1 MRGRAILLVL
11 PLLLMSWAPVTMSL
25 EEAPPTRESPADGT
39 YDVLMLGNSYT
50 SQNSLSSRVQAL
62 FDETGTSASVS
73 DLTGG
78 GMKLYQHADNAES
91 NGNQWHTTLT
101 NNQFDYVILQ
111 DQSQVPSFPTTETM
125 WQNSKNGAIR
135 LDSMI
140 EAAGAETIFFMTW
153 GYRDGDSN
161 NAWLNPDYPTMQDN
175 LEAGYNMYAEN
186 ITTAERV
193 PYIAPVGLAYKAIY
207 DDIIEDGGTP
217 TDQDTLFYSL
227 YSGDGSHPSTRGTY
241 LAACVMHST
250 ITGISSIGFYDPFGL
265 DADVRLQLQE
275 ASDSVIFDRSL
286 GYNYPWQNEAVDGRE
301 SVMIGPWSRQ
311 AELQYPADQG
321 DDEILPLV
329 IALHGYSD
337 TPGYVYDYF
346 QGPQSVTENR
356 HLLVTPIGTENPEG
370 KYFWNGPP
378 ACCDFYDQH
387 IDDVGYLSSLI
398 DTAVNHW
405 GADPERVM
413 LIGHSNGGFMSHRMA
428 CDAGNKIHTIVNF
441 AGATYGNFNQ
451 CGWSGYPNIINAHG
465 DADGVVDYNGGGF
478 GGESYAS
485 SPGGTAFWAERS
497 MCEEDSTLVGSLDL
511 VGTDGIEETLDYEHL
526 NCVRGNRIAH
536 WKMVNVGHNPNLPD
550 GSLINAAFDWAF
562 NSDDTQSTNGGDN
575 DSGNDSVSES
585 SNLWFGS
592 SNGTN
597 ILIGPG
603 GGSGFTVNIT
613 NNASFT
619 DIADIYIQ
627 SDTGWDMSW
636 NYGDGNPAN
645 GYTLEMGSDSLHWIQ
660 FAISVPE
667 ISMGLPL
674 AGSKH
679 SFTVTATSQHDGN
692 STSWAFTIEVLPWN
706 GAEVAEQPANAT
718 LDPGTEV
725 RVPVTV
731 RNMGNEQKSMGV
743 RVQPVSAEGVPITG
757 FEPSITFV
765 QNGWSVE
772 IWELYEVLDLGPY
785 ETGTVQLEFHAPN
798 LPAGTMWVEFST
810 WSTGASQQISTVMI
824 EVNIV
829 RERSATI
836 EFMDDDC
843 SLMYAGDLCTSEFRI
858 QNTGNYADDYEI
870 EMELPESVE
879 LQMERDVFNLE
890 PGGFT
895 DVGIIYVVEDGLP
908 AGFELSPTL
917 RLMTS
922 DGIEMGAI
930 TSTIEIAILCEWEI
944 ESSSITMDDM
954 DNVTLTYT
962 FRNIGNIADGLDVT
976 LSTNIFTEYGLVPPI
991 SEEWAIGEWEPNHFI
1006 LHDIAPNT
1014 NMTFTAW
1021 MQLPRNQELNRTAAI
1036 TVEMRSTLEPS
1047 IIFTNRTEYEILVE
1061 YWRPDIVE
1069 EESAW
1074 DQFVDRAQSFWNDW
1088 GQILISIVVT
1098 MIGAVVLHR
1107 AVVYRQRRDAEWNEM
1122 IAARHVEPEKVEDWM
1137 DKFSEKGV
1145 KTPQTPTSPAMDAAA
1160 FKMAFEMKSKTKPQ
1174 RVAPSAEVIEAAETV
1189 FEHHDVKA
1197 DYDAI
1202 ETLTDVLLEKTGPH
1216 EANQALEPAES
1227 NETRTVRH
1235 PRKSPE
1241 NTTVKTDDGDLDLDL

>member
-1 MRGRAILLVL
+1 MRGRALLLVL
-11 PLLLMSWAPVTMSL
+11 PLLLMSWAPFTMSL
-25 EEAPPTRESPADGT
+25 EEARPTREGPADGT

-111 DQSQVPSFPTTETM
+111 DQSQVPSFPTTESM

-135 LDSMI
+135 LDTMI

-161 NAWLNPDYPTMQDN
+161 NAWLNPDYPTMQAN
-175 LEAGYNMYAEN
+175 LESGYNMYAEN
-186 ITTAERV
+186 ITTAERT

-207 DDIIEDGGTP
+207 DDIIADGGTP

-241 LAACVMHST
+241 LAACVIHST

-265 DADVRLQLQE
+265 DANVRLQLQE
-275 ASDSVIFDRSL
+275 AADSVIFDRSL
-286 GYNYPWQNEAVDGRE
+286 DYNYPWQNEAVEGRE
-301 SVMIGPWSRQ
+301 SVMIGPWDRQ

-346 QGPQSVTENR
+346 QGPQSVIENR
-356 HLLVTPIGTENPEG
+356 HLLVTPTGTENPEG
-370 KYFWNGPP
+370 KHFWNGPP

-428 CDAGNKIHTIVNF
+428 CEAGNKIHTIVNF

-485 SPGGTAFWAERS
+485 SPGGAAFWAERS

-511 VGTDGIEETLDYEHL
+511 VGTDGTEETLDYEHL
-526 NCVRGNRIAH
+526 NCVRGNRVAH
-536 WKMVNVGHNPNLPD
+536 WKMVNVGHSPIFPD
-550 GSLINAAFDWAF
+550 GSLINTAFDWAF
-562 NSDDTQSTNGGDN
+562 NSDDAQSTNGGDN
-575 DSGNDSVSES
+575 DSGGDNVSES

-592 SNGTN
+592 ADGTN
-597 ILIGPG
+597 VLIEPG
-603 GGSGFTVNIT
+603 GGSGFIVNIT

-619 DIADIYIQ
+619 DIADIHIQ
-627 SDTGWDMSW
+627 TDTGWDMSW

-645 GYTLEMGSDSLHWIQ
+645 AYTLEMDSDSLHWIQ

-692 STSWAFTIEVLPWN
+692 STTWTFTVEVLPWN
-706 GAEVAEQPANAT
+706 GAEVAAQPENAT

-731 RNMGNEQKSMGV
+731 RNLGNEEQSMGV
-743 RVQPVSAEGVPITG
+743 RVQPVSAEGVPIPG
-757 FEPSITFV
+757 FEPATSFI

-785 ETGTVQLEFHAPN
+785 QTGTVQLEFHAPN
-798 LPAGTMWVEFST
+798 LPTGTMWVEFST
-810 WSTGASQQISTVMI
+810 WSSGASHQISTAMI
-824 EVNIV
+824 EVSIL

-836 EFMDDDC
+836 EFMDEDC
-843 SLMYAGDLCTSEFRI
+843 ALMDAGDLCTSEFRI
-858 QNTGNYADDYEI
+858 QNTGNYLDDYEI
-870 EMELPESVE
+870 EWELPESLE
-879 LQMERDVFNLE
+879 LQLSQSVFSLQ
-890 PGGFT
+890 PGVYT
-895 DVGIIYVVEDGLP
+895 DVGIIYVVESGLP
-908 AGFELSPTL
+908 AGFELTPTI
-917 RLMTS
+917 RLITS
-922 DGIEMGAI
+922 DGIEMGTI
-930 TSTIEIAILCEWEI
+930 STTIEVATIIDWEI
-944 ESSSITMDDM
+944 YSEYISMDEM
-954 DNVTLTYT
+954 DNITLTYT
-962 FRNIGNIADGLDVT
+962 LRNIGNADDGLDIT
-976 LSTNIFTEYGLVPPI
+976 LSTNIFAEYGLIPPI
-991 SEEWAIGEWEPNHFI
+991 SSDWEIGDWTPNHFI
-1006 LHDIAPNT
+1006 LHDIPTDAT
-1014 NMTFTAW
+1014 VTFTAW
-1021 MQLPRNQELNRTAAI
+1021 MQLPSNQELNRTATI

-1047 IIFTNRTEYEILVE
+1047 IIFTNRTEYEILAE
-1061 YWRPDIVE
+1061 YWPPENIE

-1074 DQFVDRAQSFWNDW
+1074 DEFVDSVQSYWNDW
-1088 GQILISIVVT
+1088 NQILISIIVT
-1098 MIGAVVLHR
+1098 MVGAVVLHR
-1107 AVVYRQRRDAEWNEM
+1107 AVVYRQRRDTEWDEM
-1122 IAARHVEPEKVEDWM
+1122 IAARHKEPEKVDDWM
-1137 DKFSEKGV
+1137 GKFSEKNVEMPEISTG
-1145 KTPQTPTSPAMDAAA
+1145 PEMDAGA
-1160 FKMAFEMKSKTKPQ
+1160 FKLAFQMRSQSKQERPT
-1174 RVAPSAEVIEAAETV
+1174 PSDDVVEAAHNV
-1189 FEHHDVKA
+1189 FEHHDETA
-1197 DYDAI
+1197 DYEAI
-1202 ETLTDVLLEKTGPH
+1202 EGLTEELLDVSEPH
-1216 EANQALEPAES
+1216 EANEALSPAES
-1227 NETRTVRH
+1227 VTGRTIRH
-1235 PRKSPE
+1235 ARKEVPQS
-1241 NTTVKTDDGDLDLDL
+1241 NNDATDDDLDLDL

>member
-1 MRGRAILLVL
+1 MRGRALLLVL

-25 EEAPPTRESPADGT
+25 EEAPLTRESPADGT

-111 DQSQVPSFPTTETM
+111 DQSQVPSFPTTESY

-140 EAAGAETIFFMTW
+140 ENAGAETIFFMAW

-161 NAWLNPDYPTMQDN
+161 NAWLNPDYPTMQAN

-186 ITTAERV
+186 ITTAERA

-207 DDIIEDGGTP
+207 DEIIADGGTP
-217 TDQDTLFYSL
+217 TDQNTLFYSL
-227 YSGDGSHPSTRGTY
+227 YSGDGSHPSARGTY

-250 ITGISSIGFYDPFGL
+250 ITGISSIGFHDPFGL
-265 DADVRLQLQE
+265 DDNVRLQLQE

-286 GYNYPWQNEAVDGRE
+286 GYHYPWQNEAVDGRE

-329 IALHGYSD
+329 IALHGFSEY
-337 TPGYVYDYF
+337 PEYVYNYF

-356 HLLVTPIGTENPEG
+356 HLLLTPIGTENQDG
-370 KYFWNGPP
+370 YHFWNGPP
-378 ACCDFYDQH
+378 ACCDFYSQN

-398 DTAVNHW
+398 DTAVTHW
-405 GADPERVM
+405 GADPEHVM

-428 CDAGNKIHTIVNF
+428 CEAGNKIHTIVNF
-441 AGATYGNFNQ
+441 AGATYANSGG
-451 CGWSGYPNIINAHG
+451 CGWSGYPNIINVHG
-465 DADGVVDYNGGGF
+465 DADSVIDYNGGEILGV
-478 GGESYAS
+478 SYAS
-485 SPGGTAFWAERS
+485 SPGGAAIWAERS

-511 VGTDGIEETLDYEHL
+511 VGTDGTEETLVYEHL
-526 NCVRGNRIAH
+526 NCVRGNRVAH
-536 WKMVNVGHNPNLPD
+536 WKMVNVGHSPNFPD
-550 GSLINAAFDWAF
+550 GSLINTAFDWAF
-562 NSDDTQSTNGGDN
+562 NSDDAQSTDGGDN

-597 ILIGPG
+597 VLIGPG

-619 DIADIYIQ
+619 DIADIHIQ
-627 SDTGWDMSW
+627 TDTGWEMSW

-645 GYTLEMGSDSLHWIQ
+645 GYTLEMDSDTLHWIQ

-667 ISMGLPL
+667 VSMGLPL

-692 STSWAFTIEVLPWN
+692 TTSWTFTIEVLPWN
-706 GAEVAEQPANAT
+706 GAEVATQPANAT

-731 RNMGNEQKSMGV
+731 RNLGNEQKSMGV
-743 RVQPVSAEGVPITG
+743 RVQPVSAEGVPVTG
-757 FEPSITFV
+757 FEPSISFL

-810 WSTGASQQISTVMI
+810 WSTGASQQIDTTMI

-843 SLMYAGDLCTSEFRI
+843 ALMDAGDLCTSEFRI
-858 QNTGNYADDYEI
+858 QNTGNYADEYEI
-870 EMELPESVE
+870 EFELPESLDIQLE
-879 LQMERDVFNLE
+879 TDLINLE
-890 PGGFT
+890 PGAFA
-895 DVGIIYVVEDGLP
+895 DIDIIYVVEDGLP

-922 DGIEMGAI
+922 DGLEMGSA
-930 TSTIEIAILCEWEI
+930 TSTIGVATLCEWEI
-944 ESSSITMDDM
+944 ESSSIAMDDM

-962 FRNIGNIADGLDVT
+962 FRNTGNIADGLDVT
-976 LSTNIFTEYGLVPPI
+976 LSTNIFAEYGLIPPI
-991 SEEWAIGEWEPNHFI
+991 SEEWEIGEWEPNHFI
-1006 LHDIAPNT
+1006 LHDIAPNS
-1014 NMTFTAW
+1014 NVTFTAW
-1021 MQLPRNQELNRTAAI
+1021 MQLPQNQELNRTAAI

-1061 YWRPDIVE
+1061 YWRPDVVE
-1069 EESAW
+1069 EESDW

-1098 MIGAVVLHR
+1098 LIGAVVLHR
-1107 AVVYRQRRDAEWNEM
+1107 AVVYRQRRDAQWNEM

-1145 KTPQTPTSPAMDAAA
+1145 ETPLPTSPTMDAAD
-1160 FKMAFEMKSKTKPQ
+1160 FKMEFEKKSETKQQ

-1189 FEHHDVKA
+1189 FEHHDIKA

-1202 ETLTDVLLEKTGPH
+1202 ESLTDVLLEDSGPH

-1227 NETRTVRH
+1227 NDARTVRH
-1235 PRKSPE
+1235 QRKSPE
-1241 NTTVKTDDGDLDLDL
+1241 NTTAKSDDGDLDLDL